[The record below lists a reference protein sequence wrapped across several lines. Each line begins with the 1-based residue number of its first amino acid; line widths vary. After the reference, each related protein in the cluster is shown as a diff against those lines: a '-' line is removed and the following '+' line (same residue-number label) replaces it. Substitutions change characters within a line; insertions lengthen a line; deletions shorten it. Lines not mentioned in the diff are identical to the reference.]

1 MNPPE
6 MGDFVSAGDRHL
18 SVAKMPVIAFSI
30 WKENFQIFCPFKIY
44 FLLNRCKDI

>member
-18 SVAKMPVIAFSI
+18 SVAKMPVFSVKQAFQGIVSL
-30 WKENFQIFCPFKIY
+30 KKAPFSYI
-44 FLLNRCKDI
+44 

>member
-30 WKENFQIFCPFKIY
+30 LKKIFQFFVLFRFVSY
-44 FLLNRCKDI
+44 